1 MPSPSSTLSQNPI
14 ENYPLPIIH
23 EEQGG
28 ERQSNGIAPV
38 GMRGPAVSDNEREL
52 HIRNCGYLMEDAMR
66 RWCET
71 GCFSYR
77 GEADRCRLL
86 MQEAIR
92 ARSPEYVARL
102 ERERGL
108 A

>member
-1 MPSPSSTLSQNPI
+1 MPSPTLSQNPI
-14 ENYPLPIIH
+14 ENYPLPIIP
-23 EEQGG
+23 EEGAG
-28 ERQSNGIAPV
+28 ERRKPLTNGV
-38 GMRGPAVSDNEREL
+38 GLGVSAVSDDEREL
-52 HIRNCGYLMEDAMR
+52 HIKNCGYLMEDAMR

-71 GCFSYR
+71 GDFGFR
-77 GEADRCRLL
+77 GEADRWRLL

-92 ARSPEYVARL
+92 ARSPEYVAKL